1 MNRSGYL
8 LAVCWAMAAFGA
20 VHAQE
25 VDEVS
30 YEDFKLLRVAVTNK
44 EQHAHV
50 LRLAE
55 RLNGVQVWATHN
67 HSTQIDLLSAP
78 QILDQVRASLDTEGV
93 FYAVIIENLQVSQ
106 QMPALRFASTQFVI
120 CKVYNIML
128 FFSFLLQ

>member
-1 MNRSGYL
+1 
-8 LAVCWAMAAFGA
+8 VCWAIAAFGA
-20 VHAQE
+20 VHTQE

-44 EQHAHV
+44 EQHVHV

-78 QILDQVRASLDTEGV
+78 QILDQVRASLDTAGV
-93 FYAVIIENLQVSQ
+93 SYAVIIENLQVSK
-106 QMPALRFASTQFVI
+106 QMRAHRLAATQFVI
-120 CKVYNIML
+120 CKVYKML
-128 FFSFLLQ
+128 FFNLLLQ